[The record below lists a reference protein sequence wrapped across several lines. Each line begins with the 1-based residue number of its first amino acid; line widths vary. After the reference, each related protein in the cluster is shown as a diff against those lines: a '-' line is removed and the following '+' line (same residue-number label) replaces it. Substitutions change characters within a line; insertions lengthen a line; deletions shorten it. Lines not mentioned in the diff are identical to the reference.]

1 MRKLIS
7 QLCLWFALCL
17 VGLLPAAN
25 TKAQS
30 SEIIAVFEIERR
42 GVPLKAATMAN
53 LNDYM
58 YGRLAFAGFK
68 LTPQS
73 QVRERVVS
81 LKRESRKDCYDQ
93 SCQIELGKA
102 VSAHKSLSSRLIKIG
117 DVCSLQSQ
125 IYDLKTETTEM
136 GAEAKGPCTE
146 KGIAASIDQVVAIF
160 KGGVVAPAQP
170 VQDLDKG
177 GGSAKITSSPSGA
190 EVWLNDEFIGIT
202 PHIIPEKPSGT
213 YKLRLELPDYVS
225 NEATLV
231 IKKGKETIH
240 HRELA
245 SNWGKIS
252 ISSSPTGA
260 TVYLDD
266 VLVPNLTTPCVL
278 DRVAPGV
285 HVVKFF
291 LAGHSEGTARTSVI
305 RGKTASVAA
314 KLEPMCGRLVV
325 SSSYGGGSKC
335 EGNLKID
342 GQIVGRTPWQGDVSA
357 GSHTVE
363 VQCQNGKASQ
373 QVTVAHNGRSELNI
387 LIETCP
393 GDWCLIPGGS
403 SNMGSNDGDDDEKP
417 VHRVTVRTFEMTK
430 TQVTVEQYKA
440 CVDAGAC
447 TAPDTGDYCNWGQS
461 DRGKHPINCV
471 DWHQAQAYA
480 KWAGGRLP
488 TEAEWEYAARSGGRD
503 WKYPWGNENATCER
517 AVMYDGDLG
526 CGRESTWPVCS
537 KPRGNTTHGLCDMAG
552 NVWEW
557 VQDWYHDSYKGAPT
571 DGSAWEKPTG
581 SSRVDRGGSWGNGAG
596 SVRAAI
602 RNHASPGYRH
612 DTLGFRLARDS
623 L

>member
-1 MRKLIS
+1 M
-7 QLCLWFALCL
+7 L
-17 VGLLPAAN
+17 VTITDIRP
-25 TKAQS
+25 
-30 SEIIAVFEIERR
+30 
-42 GVPLKAATMAN
+42 
-53 LNDYM
+53 
-58 YGRLAFAGFK
+58 
-68 LTPQS
+68 
-73 QVRERVVS
+73 
-81 LKRESRKDCYDQ
+81 
-93 SCQIELGKA
+93 
-102 VSAHKSLSSRLIKIG
+102 
-117 DVCSLQSQ
+117 
-125 IYDLKTETTEM
+125 KTETTEM

-342 GQIVGRTPWQGDVSA
+342 GQIVGRTPGKETSPAGPHSQYSA
-357 GSHTVE
+357 KTARPANRLQSRTMV
-363 VQCQNGKASQ
+363 VQS
-373 QVTVAHNGRSELNI
+373 
-387 LIETCP
+387 
-393 GDWCLIPGGS
+393 
-403 SNMGSNDGDDDEKP
+403 
-417 VHRVTVRTFEMTK
+417 
-430 TQVTVEQYKA
+430 
-440 CVDAGAC
+440 
-447 TAPDTGDYCNWGQS
+447 
-461 DRGKHPINCV
+461 
-471 DWHQAQAYA
+471 
-480 KWAGGRLP
+480 
-488 TEAEWEYAARSGGRD
+488 
-503 WKYPWGNENATCER
+503 
-517 AVMYDGDLG
+517 
-526 CGRESTWPVCS
+526 
-537 KPRGNTTHGLCDMAG
+537 
-552 NVWEW
+552 
-557 VQDWYHDSYKGAPT
+557 
-571 DGSAWEKPTG
+571 
-581 SSRVDRGGSWGNGAG
+581 
-596 SVRAAI
+596 
-602 RNHASPGYRH
+602 
-612 DTLGFRLARDS
+612 
-623 L
+623 